1 VQRAK
6 EEGKKKTILF
16 NLCGHGNFDMA
27 AYDSFLKGQMVDHE
41 LPQADLDRAAAD
53 LEGMPALA

>member
-1 VQRAK
+1 M
-6 EEGKKKTILF
+6 LF
-16 NLCGHGNFDMA
+16 RSDMA